1 MKGGTRAGSAFLPV
15 MALSL
20 EISLSPDELQ
30 VMKNLTQHREFLLD
44 LRFSLLLRYIIA
56 FSQLEHSL
64 FAGST

>member
-1 MKGGTRAGSAFLPV
+1 